1 MKKIIFTMA
10 VLLGALMISAPL
22 FATGSGKCTTA
33 KAKATCAPGQ
43 KADKAGKKT
52 TCIMWTCP
60 MHADVL
66 SAKPGKCPKCG
77 MNLEKKII
85 KKGVEKI
92 TTAPKKA
99 VATVWTCPMHPEVRS
114 DKPGKCPKCGMN
126 LEKAEK

>member
-1 MKKIIFTMA
+1 MKKIIFA
-10 VLLGALMISAPL
+10 VAVMLGVLMISAPL
-22 FATGSGKCTTA
+22 FATGSGKCKTI
-33 KAKATCAPGQ
+33 KAKGTCTPGD
-43 KADKAGKKT
+43 KADKAKKKT

-60 MHADVL
+60 MHPDVL
-66 SAKPGKCPKCG
+66 SVKPGKCPKCG

-99 VATVWTCPMHPEVRS
+99 AATVWTCPMHPEVRA